1 LFNSYITPVTNW
13 GPLSEMILSGN
24 LCNFYTLSLNN
35 LANPST
41 NVFFIVEI
49 KYTIFVNLLTTTRI
63 ELYPCTSGNL
73 VIKSTEIYTQGFSGI
88 EFGINFPTG
97 YSVQFLL
104 Y

>member
-1 LFNSYITPVTNW
+1 LFNSHITPIANW
-13 GPLSEMILSGN
+13 DPLSEMILSGN
-24 LCNFYTLSLNN
+24 PCNFYILSLNN

-63 ELYPCTSGNL
+63 ELYPCASGNL
-73 VIKSTEIYTQGFSGI
+73 VIKSAEIYTQGFSGI

-97 YSVQFLL
+97 YSIQFLL